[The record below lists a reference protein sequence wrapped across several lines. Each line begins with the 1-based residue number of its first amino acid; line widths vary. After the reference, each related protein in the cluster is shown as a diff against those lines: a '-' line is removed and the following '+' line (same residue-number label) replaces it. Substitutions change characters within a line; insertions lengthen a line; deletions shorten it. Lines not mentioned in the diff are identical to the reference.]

1 MSVLV
6 ALLGALVGAAIG
18 VALTYATLSGEG
30 VNALVWLGTGI
41 FYCVPCTPVGAVA
54 AGLLCRL
61 LLPGAFVSSR
71 ERSSGDRYGVGAAF
85 IYGLS
90 AALLVLVAAPVAAV
104 YALAW

>member
-1 MSVLV
+1 
-6 ALLGALVGAAIG
+6 
-18 VALTYATLSGEG
+18 
-30 VNALVWLGTGI
+30 
-41 FYCVPCTPVGAVA
+41 
-54 AGLLCRL
+54 
-61 LLPGAFVSSR
+61 VSSR